1 MIASMRGRPVRESR
15 SEYAYVALP
24 NDANPLGNV
33 LGGRV
38 MHLVDM
44 CGGLAALRH
53 ARWPVVTAAVDQ
65 MSFLHPVPIGQ
76 LLVLRSS
83 VNRVFRTSM
92 EVGVK
97 VWVENPKTGEVLHTS
112 SAYLTFVAIDESGRP
127 IATAPVIAESDEE
140 KRRYDQAGRRREYR
154 LNTCHNCSAPSTAT
168 LAAELTL

>member
-1 MIASMRGRPVRESR
+1 MIASMRGRPVRDSR
-15 SEYAYVALP
+15 SEYTHIALP
-24 NDANPLGNV
+24 DDANPLGNV

-44 CGGLAALRH
+44 CGCLAASRH
-53 ARWPVVTAAVDQ
+53 ARRPVVTAAVDQ

-97 VWVENPKTGEVLHTS
+97 VWVENPRTGEILHTS
-112 SAYLTFVAIDESGRP
+112 SAYLTFVALDEAGKP
-127 IATAPVIAESDEE
+127 VPVVPVIAESQEDE
-140 KRRYDQAGRRREYR
+140 RRFHDAGRRRECR
-154 LNTCHNCSAPSTAT
+154 LATRNGFASSATTSE
-168 LAAELTL
+168 AELVC

>member
-1 MIASMRGRPVRESR
+1 MIAPMRGRPVRESR
-15 SEYAYVALP
+15 SEYTYVALP

-53 ARWPVVTAAVDQ
+53 ARRPVVTAAVDQ

-97 VWVENPKTGEVLHTS
+97 VWVENPKTGEVLHSS

-127 IATAPVIAESDEE
+127 IATAPVIAESEEE

-154 LNTCHNCSAPSTAT
+154 LNTCHSGSAPSTAT
-168 LAAELTL
+168 SAAELAL